1 MTYGHRGFGLSFAF
15 PPTVLNVRFHPDQ
28 GEPGGAHG
36 STGVAD
42 GSSGSRLNLLLSYG
56 GFSDNPWVDR
66 LPRLLEPLGVR
77 SLRAGTGTEATR
89 VIQSYPIH
97 IAVVD
102 LGLPM
107 DLSSSE
113 RSGGHEAGPRI
124 LELLRRLESPPPIV
138 VVKPACSH
146 RDDARQIT
154 AALRAGVYAVVDRP
168 HGQGDLELMLGV
180 LQRCL
185 RRFYQ
190 NRWPGGIAS

>member
-1 MTYGHRGFGLSFAF
+1 MPPGTRFATPSF
-15 PPTVLNVRFHPDQ
+15 VRNVCPHPDA
-28 GEPGGAHG
+28 PISGGGRRAL
-36 STGVAD
+36 D
-42 GSSGSRLNLLLSYG
+42 GGDELSRSRLNLLLSYA
-56 GFSDNPWVDR
+56 GFSDDPWVER

-77 SLRAGTGTEATR
+77 SLRAQNGIEATR
-89 VIQSYPIH
+89 VIQHVPVH

-107 DLSSSE
+107 ADLPADHPDAE
-113 RSGGHEAGPRI
+113 GGPRI
-124 LELLRRLESPPPIV
+124 LELLRRLEAPPPIV
-138 VVKPACSH
+138 VVKPARSH
-146 RDDARQIT
+146 RDDARQIA

-190 NRWPGGIAS
+190 NRWPGATNC